1 MTNLK
6 QWCKILSKLKEQ
18 FLEVLKDEPRVTIKE
33 EPDGFIS
40 VFIKGLDEDEGWCCF
55 AEEDNEIRI
64 TGEIS
69 LKTNYK
75 EVWREVDVTY
85 GKCVIL
91 KSIKPFKKYLKFAL
105 GLAAIYE
112 QAIKQIKNLQRLDK
126 MEDDF

>member
-1 MTNLK
+1 M
-6 QWCKILSKLKEQ
+6 SKLKEQ
-18 FLEVLKDEPRVTIKE
+18 FLAVLKNEPRVTIKV

-40 VFIKGLDEDEGWCCF
+40 VFIKGLEENEEWEEWCCF

-64 TGEIS
+64 TGEIG

-75 EVWREVDVTY
+75 EVWLVNDVTY
-85 GKCVIL
+85 NKCVIF

-105 GLAAIYE
+105 GVAAIFE
-112 QAIKQIKNLQRLDK
+112 QATKQIKNLQRLDK